1 MNNTVFCYKRAT
13 KTPILRITCTR
24 LLATVGKLIFGVFYT
39 QKRACHLQVLLQTD
53 QTKQIQGDWK

>member
-24 LLATVGKLIFGVFYT
+24 LLTTAGKLLFGVCYT
-39 QKRACHLQVLLQTD
+39 QKHVGHLQALPQTD
-53 QTKQIQGDWK
+53 QTKQIRGD